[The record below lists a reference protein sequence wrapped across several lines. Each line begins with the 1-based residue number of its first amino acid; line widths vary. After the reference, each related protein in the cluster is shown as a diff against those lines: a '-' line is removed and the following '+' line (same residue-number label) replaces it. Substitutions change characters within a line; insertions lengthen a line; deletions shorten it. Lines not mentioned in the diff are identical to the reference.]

1 MTFDNRRV
9 IHGRAAFKVTSI
21 SSRHLE
27 TGYLEWDDMDSRIRV
42 LREDLAAKYRK
53 KRNEEEISP
62 SSDKSET
69 KEKEN

>member
-9 IHGRAAFKVTSI
+9 IHGRAAFKVTSS

-42 LREDLAAKYRK
+42 LRECLAAQHRK
-53 KRNEEEISP
+53 KTDNG
-62 SSDKSET
+62 ET
-69 KEKEN
+69 A

>member
-53 KRNEEEISP
+53 TTKHDDENSE
-62 SSDKSET
+62 SSS
-69 KEKEN
+69 